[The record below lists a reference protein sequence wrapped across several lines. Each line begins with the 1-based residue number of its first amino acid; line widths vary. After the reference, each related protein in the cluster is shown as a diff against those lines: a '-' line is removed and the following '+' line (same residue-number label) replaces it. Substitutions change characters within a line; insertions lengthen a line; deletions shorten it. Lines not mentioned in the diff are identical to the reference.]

1 MLIGARFLDRMIMSA
16 MEWRGLD
23 AMGDPF
29 RVGVGEDMMR
39 DHGCMS
45 LRFMYPRLLRDV
57 PFGDGA
63 LAGGV
68 SQAGSLRTRQ

>member
-1 MLIGARFLDRMIMSA
+1 

-29 RVGVGEDMMR
+29 WVGVEEGLMR
-39 DHGCMS
+39 DRGCMKQ
-45 LRFMYPRLLRDV
+45 RFMHPRLLRDV

-63 LAGGV
+63 LVGVV